1 MNAKQI
7 CGSVSEIH
15 KWTQTIVILRHRLC
29 PQAETYAFIVFCVR
43 AFFMNI
49 QITVIKTRKKNK
61 KNNKGLCEFRNHPL
75 N

>member
-29 PQAETYAFIVFCVR
+29 PQAETYAFIVVCVR
-43 AFFMNI
+43 PFFMNI
-49 QITVIKTRKKNK
+49 QITVIKTENEQEKQLK
-61 KNNKGLCEFRNHPL
+61 LLVSSEIIP
-75 N
+75 